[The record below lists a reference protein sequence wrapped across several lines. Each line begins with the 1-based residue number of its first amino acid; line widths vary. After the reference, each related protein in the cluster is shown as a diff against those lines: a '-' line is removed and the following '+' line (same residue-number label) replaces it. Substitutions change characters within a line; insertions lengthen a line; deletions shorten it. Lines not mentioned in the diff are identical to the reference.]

1 MRSNN
6 KKAILTAFLSLLWLI
21 AMSAVAIVIYS
32 ITKWLPLMLMS
43 VALLLPASVTLVL
56 LCFGSAWAESSHEAA
71 RPVDGAKPMK
81 KTLYLMLRA
90 WSATLRLLCRAYRAS
105 RAVLTVIFAAA
116 AALGSHTVFWLF
128 FPRIT
133 SVYSFTYLT
142 PVILVLMFVSFLV
155 VEKLCAHIGAEA
167 DTRLSA
173 LLKNLHS
180 AFATGRL
187 MLVLLCIAAVI
198 KLLGFYDLQNI
209 AVIAMAVV
217 FCYESLFIV
226 LSFASH
232 LIKRELNDDP
242 DVAVPVP
249 FSGAAS
255 ELGILGYLEKN
266 TGITMRSLW
275 SMKLIKRL
283 LPSVVIAAT
292 LLFWLSTGVI
302 QIEANQTGALYRMGK
317 LEKTVGAGLH
327 FTLPWP
333 FDRVDVYDTGKV
345 NRMTIGYISSSSEDN
360 VWTSAHGANE
370 YKLLMGSGNEL
381 VSINLRVEYKIDD
394 LESYL
399 TSSASPEKL
408 LEAGAYE
415 LVTERTAE
423 SELNELLSVDRDAF
437 TEAFMA
443 ELNERFGRLGTGLRI
458 ESVLL
463 ESIHPPLEIAESY
476 QRVVSAGI
484 QAETIKINALSEAE
498 LKKIKAETERQA
510 TVKAA
515 EIARVE
521 AIAEAQS
528 KVSVFMANVEAFT
541 EHKDAFRYY
550 KYIETLR
557 TSYQQTKLIIVGEG
571 INSSNIYFGQY
582 PTVGVT
588 DTNTAQG

>member
-1 MRSNN
+1 MRPQN
-6 KKAILTAFLSLLWLI
+6 KKAMLTAFLSLAWLTVSSV
-21 AMSAVAIVIYS
+21 AAIVMYS
-32 ITKWLPLMLMS
+32 VTKWLPMMLMA
-43 VALLLPASVTLVL
+43 VALLLPVLVTFVL
-56 LCFGSAWAESSHEAA
+56 LALGFEGSKTSTEAEPPE
-71 RPVDGAKPMK
+71 DGAKPMRK
-81 KTLYLMLRA
+81 LFYHIRRSLRA
-90 WSATLRLLCRAYRAS
+90 TSTLLKRAYNAS
-105 RAVLTVIFAAA
+105 KGVMMIIL
-116 AALGSHTVFWLF
+116 AALTAIGSHTVFWLF
-128 FPRIT
+128 FPRVT
-133 SVYSFTYLT
+133 SVYKFTYLT
-142 PVILVLMFVSFLV
+142 PVILVLMFVTFLV
-155 VEKLCAHIGAEA
+155 AEKLCSHAGADA
-167 DTRLSA
+167 DGRLSA

-187 MLVLLCIAAVI
+187 MLVLLSLAAVI
-198 KLLGFYDLQNI
+198 KLLGFYDLQNA

-217 FCYESLFIV
+217 FCYETVFIV
-226 LSFASH
+226 LSFASRV
-232 LIKRELNDDP
+232 IKRELTDNP

-249 FSGAAS
+249 FSGAS
-255 ELGILGYLEKN
+255 EELGIIGYLEKN

-283 LPSVVIAAT
+283 LPSTVIAAVV
-292 LLFWLSTGVI
+292 LFWLSTGVV

-317 LEKTVGAGLH
+317 LEKAIEPGLH

-333 FDRVDVYDTGKV
+333 FDKVEVYDTGTV

-360 VWTSAHGANE
+360 VWTSAHAANE

-399 TSSASPEKL
+399 KSSASPEKL

-415 LVTERTAE
+415 LVTEKTAG
-423 SELNELLSVDRDAF
+423 SELNALLSVDRDAF
-437 TEAFMA
+437 TEAFLS
-443 ELNERFGRLGTGLRI
+443 ELNERFGRLETGLRI

-476 QRVVSAGI
+476 QKVVSAGI

-510 TVKAA
+510 TIKAA

-521 AIAEAQS
+521 AIAEATS

-541 EHKDAFRYY
+541 DHRDAFRYY
-550 KYIETLR
+550 KYVETLR

-571 INSSNIYFGQY
+571 IDSSNIYFGKY

-588 DTNTAQG
+588 GGNTAQG